1 MHWLFAKKWK
11 DTNNFFFFEAFSTT
25 FFFIKTLSKYFLI
38 QKSTKRLGQPL
49 FSKVVLSLS
58 ISWWKRSKFEQSL
71 NALCNNV
78 NSKLYLYDFGMKL
91 PKFVKTQLDLYL
103 ITSHWKHCWNLNES
117 TFTKFIDHCEG
128 NWVEKSLS

>member
-1 MHWLFAKKWK
+1 MHWFFDKKSK
-11 DTNNFFFFEAFSTT
+11 DAIKFFFEAFSTT

-49 FSKVVLSLS
+49 FSKIVLSLS